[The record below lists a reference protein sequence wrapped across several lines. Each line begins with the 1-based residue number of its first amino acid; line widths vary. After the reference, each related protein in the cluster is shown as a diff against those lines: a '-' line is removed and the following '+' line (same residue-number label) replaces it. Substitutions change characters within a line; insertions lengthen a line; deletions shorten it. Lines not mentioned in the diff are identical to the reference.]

1 MGLSV
6 VFNIFQAK
14 NISKKQL
21 INLYLI
27 IFLSYAGLTAI
38 LNNNII
44 EMHTRLSECA
54 VSLVC
59 MLVCLCGHLSSVE
72 DSPPCTCAVQGK

>member
-44 EMHTRLSECA
+44 EMHTCLSECA
-54 VSLVC
+54 VSL
-59 MLVCLCGHLSSVE
+59 
-72 DSPPCTCAVQGK
+72 CAC

>member
-6 VFNIFQAK
+6 VFKIFQAK

-54 VSLVC
+54 VSL
-59 MLVCLCGHLSSVE
+59 
-72 DSPPCTCAVQGK
+72 CAC